1 MGREGKALSLISQGV
16 SGMNTKIF
24 IMTHKKIDP
33 PGLFGYVPMLVGSAF
48 HDYDFGYLR
57 DDTGDNIS
65 RKNQNYSE
73 LTGLYWL
80 WKNEKECDALGLC
93 HYRRFFEGK
102 NGEIL
107 KTDEAERLLSQ
118 SDLIVPRLVK
128 SPVSVRKQ
136 YIEKHHEEDLFAL
149 DRALK
154 KEKPEYLK
162 AYEEVMEGKG
172 IYPCNMFIA
181 KRDVFLDYCSFLF
194 PLLFEAER
202 RLDISSY
209 DEYAARVYGFL
220 SERLLLVFIKKE
232 GLKVHELSEGVNSEK
247 AETVDLIE
255 RMSERVRENDL
266 QGAKALSDETM
277 EKRPD
282 AFFLEAD
289 TKGRLAAL
297 TRAVEIRLLEEK
309 YGITESIFNSDDP
322 QKLIER
328 AKEIKEQVK
337 WVSKGKGDVQRL
349 SKEDISFIAVKV
361 FLDID
366 PDISSDEKLSLL
378 ASLAEDAAKRGD
390 MQRAGLFANAAIASK
405 TQV

>member
-1 MGREGKALSLISQGV
+1 
-16 SGMNTKIF
+16 MNTKIF
-24 IMTHKKIDP
+24 IMTHKRIDP

-48 HDYDFGYLR
+48 HDDDFGYLR

-65 RKNQNYSE
+65 RKNKNYSE

-93 HYRRFFEGK
+93 HYRRFFAGK
-102 NGEIL
+102 KDEIL
-107 KTDEAERLLSQ
+107 TTDEAERLLSQ

-128 SPVSVRKQ
+128 SAVSVRKQ
-136 YIEKHHEEDLFAL
+136 YVEKHHEEDLFAL
-149 DRALK
+149 EMALK

-162 AYEEVMEGKG
+162 AYKEVMEGNS

-181 KRDVFLDYCSFLF
+181 KRDVFFDYCSFLF
-194 PLLFEAER
+194 PVLFEAER

-232 GLKVHELSEGVNSEK
+232 GLKPYELSEGVNSEK

-255 RMSERVRENDL
+255 RMSEKIKENDL
-266 QGAKALSDETM
+266 QGAKALSDDTM
-277 EKRPD
+277 DKRPD

-289 TKGRLAAL
+289 TNGRLAAL

-309 YGITESIFNSDDP
+309 YGITESIFKSVDP
-322 QKLIER
+322 QMLIER
-328 AKEIKEQVK
+328 AKDMKELVK
-337 WVSKGKGDVQRL
+337 AAARGKGDVQRL
-349 SKEDISFIAVKV
+349 SKEDISFISVKV

-366 PDISSDEKLSLL
+366 PDISSNEKMSLL
-378 ASLAEDAAKRGD
+378 AALAEDAAKRGD

>member
-93 HYRRFFEGK
+93 HYRRFFAGK

-118 SDLIVPRLVK
+118 SDLIVPRLIK
-128 SPVSVRKQ
+128 SAVSVRKQ

-162 AYEEVMEGKG
+162 VYEEVMEGKG

-194 PLLFEAER
+194 PVLFEAER

-337 WVSKGKGDVQRL
+337 WASKGKGDVQRL

-378 ASLAEDAAKRGD
+378 ASLAEDAANRGD